1 MGDRLA
7 DEWAKTP
14 LGQYASQEFVNQLR
28 EGQQAFERMA
38 LEQIA
43 VWLGE

>member
-14 LGQYASQEFVNQLR
+14 GGRKASKEFIDQLR
-28 EGQQAFERMA
+28 KAQEAFERMA
-38 LEQIA
+38 REQIA
-43 VWLGE
+43 QWLKK